1 MLHRTGVAHAS
12 AWWGPS
18 GEGSKQLNLYQVLGD
33 IQSDVRD
40 INTRLDTV
48 ETIVQEVKKDV
59 GEIKRFVTPTDMW
72 SALGWMLMALVAIG
86 WFVVLLL
93 IYLKMG

>member
-1 MLHRTGVAHAS
+1 MWGKSRWVGGVGSS
-12 AWWGPS
+12 AGSRRWVFGWHVGRPWGTSRQAATAALLCP
-18 GEGSKQLNLYQVLGD
+18 
-33 IQSDVRD
+33 
-40 INTRLDTV
+40 RL
-48 ETIVQEVKKDV
+48 ICAMSLLWPLQ
-59 GEIKRFVTPTDMW
+59 RFVTPTDMW